1 MNFLDEIKKIAN
13 GEADGGAFDIEPLK
27 VPQNIPFQ
35 QFARPKLTPDPEP
48 EPQIIAPVVDM
59 GKIKTR
65 ATMNTNRFF
74 YLINGMKIGS
84 NVLIANLIFTK
95 ADKLAI
101 KAHKRGEPI
110 EREEIEKAVSNKAK
124 RDDILKGKTEITDKE
139 FRTMYFDAEVERLIK
154 KWNAGKFEQ
163 PSQFELLLHGLSL
176 AVIEPLQ
183 EHQKLISERFF
194 G

>member
-13 GEADGGAFDIEPLK
+13 GEADSGAFDIEPLK
-27 VPQNIPFQ
+27 VPQPLPFQ
-35 QFARPKLTPDPEP
+35 SFTKPKFIQEPEP

-65 ATMNTNRFF
+65 AKMNTNRFF

-84 NVLIANLIFTK
+84 NILIANLLYTK
-95 ADKLAI
+95 SDKAVI
-101 KAHKRGEPI
+101 KAHKRGEPT
-110 EREEIEKAVSNKAK
+110 EKEDLEKAVLNKQK
-124 RDDILKGKTEITDKE
+124 RDDVLKGKSEISDTE
-139 FRTMYFDAEVERLIK
+139 FRQMYFDSEVERLIK

-163 PSQFELLLHGLSL
+163 PSQFELFLHGLSL

-183 EHQKLISERFF
+183 EHQKLISEKYF